1 MASRIEPPPGILFA
15 RIKPGVDIE
24 EYPPSVQA
32 FHRAFYDQKKSI
44 LDAEDEAYKAA
55 ETRPDFTVEEED
67 GSEHLNTLA
76 SLARSHSAISQRSTH
91 IFFQIV
97 SERMSEG
104 IGGTKVTTAFLTIVY
119 DRENGKNYTNCTR
132 ARVDNTDKELR
143 EFHNTIDTWSDGH
156 LLIKFAVDPSGSGA
170 SGHALS
176 LCFFDREHP
185 GTLIDSNDQRSPEIL
200 AVLNREIS
208 RHGLTVVFDDE
219 YEVPRQM
226 DLMCATWSLCASF
239 FVLSGFSSHETYLL
253 LVDLRYAALAAF
265 GRMIFRNNRDY
276 EEARRH
282 QAIKMARERTSYCV
296 LTAFPLFKCMPDK
309 FMYGDRALGFRG
321 VMFLNHVYWSRMIEQ
336 YTPDVSAV
344 LTVDELSVARR
355 VAETDCGE
363 EYPPMEFDGTI
374 DGLTAVVLKSASKD
388 YLKVVGKQGSSTDFN
403 VLLGADKRHIDNITF
418 DFTEASLGDVREAL
432 GTESE
437 EVSVESPEF
446 TAAFGTPADA
456 ALAVETFVPDPAQA
470 ATTFEQKVLRLPPIF
485 LLTLFAARDRML
497 ELYEPLTFLK
507 VSTMIFEADP
517 VERQAGYDGV
527 GSTE

>member
-1 MASRIEPPPGILFA
+1 MASRIEPPLGILLA

-32 FHRAFYDQKKSI
+32 FQKAFYDQKQGI
-44 LDAEDEAYKAA
+44 WDALDEARKAA
-55 ETRPDFTVEEED
+55 ETTIDFTVAEED
-67 GSEHLNTLA
+67 GSEHLNKLA
-76 SLARSHSAISQRSTH
+76 NLARSHSANSDRSTH
-91 IFFQIV
+91 SLFKIIR
-97 SERMSEG
+97 ERMSEG
-104 IGGTKVTTAFLTIVY
+104 IGGTKVTTAFLTIFY
-119 DRENGKNYTNCTR
+119 DGKNGKDYTNCTR
-132 ARVDNTDKELR
+132 AWVYNTDKELG
-143 EFHNTIDTWSDGH
+143 EFHDTIDTWSDGR
-156 LLIKFAVDPSGSGA
+156 LLIKFNVKGLGSEDP
-170 SGHALS
+170 GHALS

-185 GTLIDSNDQRSPEIL
+185 GTLIDSNEQRSPEIL

-208 RHGLTVVFDDE
+208 RHGLTVVFDNE
-219 YEVPRQM
+219 YEVPRQF
-226 DLMCATWSLCASF
+226 DPMCATWSLCASF

-253 LVDLRYAALAAF
+253 LVDLRYAALAALS
-265 GRMIFRNNRDY
+265 RMIFRNNRNY
-276 EEARRH
+276 ERDRRH
-282 QAIKMARERTSYCV
+282 KAIRAASESTLYCV
-296 LTAFPLFKCMPDK
+296 LQAFPSFKCMPDQ

-321 VMFLNHVYWSRMIEQ
+321 VMFLNHVYWSRLIGQ
-336 YTPDVSAV
+336 YTPNNLAV

-374 DGLTAVVLKSASKD
+374 DGLRAVALKSASKD
-388 YLKVVGKQGSSTDFN
+388 YLKVVGKQGSHIDFN
-403 VLLGADKRHIDNITF
+403 VLFGAVKRHIKPITF

-446 TAAFGTPADA
+446 TAAFGTPAGA

-470 ATTFEQKVLRLPPIF
+470 AATLEQKVLRLPPIF

-497 ELYEPLTFLK
+497 ELYEPLTFTK
-507 VSTMIFEADP
+507 GRKMIFEADP
-517 VERQAGYDGV
+517 VGRQAGYDGG